1 LLRREFTIQ
10 RGVLSRSSAY
20 GWVEEQVENQMKVG
34 AQSWAG
40 TLRVLWSC
48 ILAMAIFAGTAPFAL
63 GQAFDTGTINGTVT
77 DSSGAVVAHA
87 SVLITNIGT
96 ANQQT
101 VETDGNGA
109 FVASALPYGE
119 YVVEVTAPGFAKTK
133 SQAITLNVGA
143 TVNVNLSLSI
153 AAGTE
158 SVVITGTSTTV
169 DTSSATTGTT
179 LDANQIENLPVNGRD
194 VSSFL
199 EIAPGSI
206 GSTGFFQG
214 SVNGLE
220 NIFTG
225 LNIKLDGQNA
235 SRGDINGFLDTEG
248 GEQARVTRASLDSI
262 QEIQFANNG
271 YSSENGFS
279 LGPQMNIITKSGTN
293 EFHGSVFEF
302 LRNDAL
308 DAKDFF
314 QAPGLPT
321 SPLRLNQFGAN
332 LAGPIYRNKL
342 FFFVNYEGVRQKI
355 TSINALNET
364 LSAFARSQIV
374 ASVEPIL
381 GQLAPLPTGCT
392 AIPAPASC
400 AVPGSGAGNS
410 AAQGANLVFSPA
422 VLPTSLREDTGSV
435 RIDYTISDKDRLS
448 FRYNIND
455 SITQQTYGPNA
466 GQIAPQ
472 KLRTQLAK
480 VDETHTFSPT
490 FVNQFSV
497 GLNRFYSDTNS
508 DTPTPLVGFAGFF
521 TNLGS
526 LPGPNTFNQITPF
539 SVFEVFDNATKTI
552 GNHTLKFGEQIRV
565 NRLNEALR
573 PQQTFDF
580 ASFSDLENNR
590 PFVLQ
595 KIGFDGGVGIRNSN
609 WDWYV
614 QDDWKIT
621 RRLTVNFG
629 LRYEYNTVWREGH
642 NRIQNF
648 DVATQAFLSPDQAP
662 YNSPKN
668 EFAPRIGLAYDPFG
682 RGKTVIH
689 AYGGIFYMPM
699 QFGFGLTSNIPA
711 LASYNVNVFQVA
723 IAYPMANP
731 PLPAGTQNVSTF
743 PQHPRDPYSTNWLLG
758 IEQQVAPNTLL
769 TVNYTGNKTQHMQSG
784 ISFASLNANPANVLT
799 QARPFGGFANENL
812 DSDALSSNYN
822 AMQVQLRRR
831 AGRLTLEANYT
842 WSHEIDDLVNVFSGF
857 SDPFNPAIDRSS
869 GDWDVRNNFTASA
882 IYTLPL
888 LSNSNAVVR
897 NVFGGWQTST
907 IVQTRSGLPVNVS
920 LESGFFG
927 LPMRPNAVSGQS
939 LFLSGV
945 GFPNAKFNP
954 AAFAIE
960 PGFNG
965 AWGDVIG
972 TVGRNTLRGPGFFQA
987 DFSLM
992 KDFAVHEKMKLQ
1004 FRVDLFNIFN
1014 HPNFGPPDGGLC
1026 TAVSGPTA
1034 TLPAQCTINTNFG
1047 RVGGTIADTNGSQI
1061 GTGTA
1066 RQAQFSL
1073 KFTF

>member
-1 LLRREFTIQ
+1 
-10 RGVLSRSSAY
+10 
-20 GWVEEQVENQMKVG
+20 M
-34 AQSWAG
+34 
-40 TLRVLWSC
+40 
-48 ILAMAIFAGTAPFAL
+48 LAFRTARLIGLFAVAMLAIFATGAANA
-63 GQAFDTGTINGTVT
+63 QFDTGTISGSIT
-77 DSSGAVVAHA
+77 DPSGAVVPRAA
-87 SVLITNIGT
+87 VTITNIGT
-96 ANQQT
+96 ANRQT

-109 FVASALPYGE
+109 FVASALPYGK
-119 YVVEVTAPGFAKTK
+119 YVVEVSASGFGKTK
-133 SQAITLNVGA
+133 SEVITLNVGA
-143 TVNVNLSLSI
+143 TVNVNLRLSI
-153 AAGTE
+153 AAGSE
-158 SVVITGTSTTV
+158 SVVITGTVTTV

-179 LDANQIENLPVNGRD
+179 LDANQIENLPINGRD

-206 GSTGFFQG
+206 NSTGFFQG

-293 EFHGSVFEF
+293 NFHGSVFEF
-302 LRNDAL
+302 FRNDAL

-332 LAGPIYRNKL
+332 LSGPIYRNKL

-355 TSINALNET
+355 TSINALSET

-374 ASVEPIL
+374 PSVEPIL
-381 GQLAPLPTGCT
+381 SQLAPLPAGCT
-392 AIPAPASC
+392 VIPAPASC
-400 AVPGSGAGNS
+400 AVPGTDTGNT

-435 RIDYTISDKDRLS
+435 RIDYTVSDKDRLS

-472 KLRTQLAK
+472 ALRTQLAK
-480 VDETHTFSPT
+480 LDETHTFSAS

-539 SVFEVFDNATKTI
+539 TVFEVFDNATKTI
-552 GNHTLKFGEQIRV
+552 GNHTLKFGEQVRV
-565 NRLNEALR
+565 NRLNEWLR

-580 ASFSDLENNR
+580 GSFSDLENNR

-609 WDWYV
+609 WDLYV
-614 QDDWKIT
+614 QDDWKVT

-648 DVATQAFLSPDQAP
+648 DVATQSFASADQPP

-668 EFAPRIGLAYDPFG
+668 EFAPRIGLSYDPFG
-682 RGKTVIH
+682 RGKTVVH

-699 QFGFGLTSNIPA
+699 QFGFGLVSNIPA
-711 LASYNVNVFQVA
+711 LASYNVNVFQVP

-731 PLPAGTQNVSTF
+731 PLPAGTQNVSAF
-743 PQHPRDPYSTNWLLG
+743 PQNPRDPYSTNWLLG
-758 IEQQVAPNTLL
+758 IEQEVAPNTVL

-784 ISFASLNANPANVLT
+784 ISFAALNANPANALT
-799 QARPFGGFANENL
+799 QARQFAGFASENV

-857 SDPFNPAIDRSS
+857 SDPFNAAIDRGS

-888 LSNSNAVVR
+888 LSNSNAVIR

-907 IVQTRSGLPVNVS
+907 IVQTRTGLPVNVA

-927 LPMRPNAVSGQS
+927 LPMRPNVTSGQS
-939 LFLSGV
+939 ALLSGV
-945 GFPNAKFNP
+945 DFPNAKFNP
-954 AAFAIE
+954 AAFDINPAFDGE
-960 PGFNG
+960 
-965 AWGDVIG
+965 WGQALGD
-972 TVGRNTLRGPGFFQA
+972 VGRNALRGPGFFQM

-992 KDFAVHEKMKLQ
+992 KDFPIREKMKLQ
-1004 FRVDLFNIFN
+1004 FRADLFNIFN

-1026 TAVSGPTA
+1026 TAVSGPPFTPDA
-1034 TLPAQCTINTNFG
+1034 ECTKNVNFG
-1047 RVGGTIADTNGSQI
+1047 KVGGTIADTNGSQI

-1073 KFTF
+1073 KLTF

>member
-1 LLRREFTIQ
+1 
-10 RGVLSRSSAY
+10 
-20 GWVEEQVENQMKVG
+20 VEELVGDQVNLQMRV
-34 AQSWAG
+34 SAG
-40 TLRVLWSC
+40 MRLVRLC
-48 ILAMAIFAGTAPFAL
+48 LLALATFVGTAPGAF

-77 DSSGAVVAHA
+77 DSSGAMVAHA
-87 SVLITNIGT
+87 SVLITNVGT

-101 VETDGNGA
+101 AITDGNGA
-109 FVASALPYGE
+109 FVVSALPYGK
-119 YVVEVTAPGFAKTK
+119 YLVEVTATGFSPTK
-133 SQAITLNVGA
+133 SPEITLNVGA
-143 TVNVNLSLSI
+143 TVNVSLSLSV

-158 SVVITGTSTTV
+158 SVVVTGTTTSV

-179 LDANQIENLPVNGRD
+179 LDANQVENLPINGRD

-225 LNIKLDGQNA
+225 LNIKVDGQNA
-235 SRGDINGFLDTEG
+235 SRGDINGFLETEG

-293 EFHGSVFEF
+293 SFHGSAFEF
-302 LRNDAL
+302 FRNDAL

-321 SPLRLNQFGAN
+321 SPLRLNQFGVN
-332 LAGPIYRNKL
+332 LAGPIYKNKL

-374 ASVEPIL
+374 PSVEPIL
-381 GQLAPLPTGCT
+381 GQLAPLPAGCT

-400 AVPGSGAGNS
+400 AVPGSDTGNT

-435 RIDYTISDKDRLS
+435 RLDYTISDIDRLS

-455 SITQQTYGPNA
+455 SLTEQTYGPNA

-472 KLRTQLAK
+472 MLRTQLAK
-480 VDETHTFSPT
+480 IDETHTFSPT

-497 GLNRFYSDTNS
+497 GLNRFFSDTNS
-508 DTPTPLVGFAGFF
+508 DTGEPLVGFAGFF

-539 SVFEVFDNATKTI
+539 AVFEVFDNATKKI
-552 GNHTLKFGEQIRV
+552 GNHTIKFGEQIRV

-595 KIGFDGGVGIRNSN
+595 KIGFDGVVGVRNSN

-614 QDDWKIT
+614 QDDWRVT
-621 RRLTVNFG
+621 PRLTVNIG

-648 DVATQAFLSPDQAP
+648 DVASQSFLSPTDPP
-662 YNSPKN
+662 YDAPKN

-682 RGKTVIH
+682 KGKTVIH
-689 AYGGIFYMPM
+689 AYGGIFYLPM
-699 QFGFGLTSNIPA
+699 QFGFGLVSNIPS
-711 LASYNVNVFQVA
+711 LASYNVNVFQVP
-723 IAYPMANP
+723 IAFPMANP
-731 PLPAGTQNVSTF
+731 PLPAGTQNVSAF
-743 PQHPRDPYSTNWLLG
+743 PTHPRDPYSTNWLLG
-758 IEQQVAPNTLL
+758 VEQQIAANTVLS
-769 TVNYTGNKTQHMQSG
+769 VNYTGNRTQHMQSG
-784 ISFASLNANPANVLT
+784 ISFAALNANPANAIT
-799 QARPFGGFANENL
+799 QVRQFPGFASENL
-812 DSDALSSNYN
+812 DSDALFSNYN

-831 AGRLTLEANYT
+831 AGRLVLEANYT

-857 SDPFNPAIDRSS
+857 SDPFDAAVDRGS

-888 LSNSNAVVR
+888 LAHSSAIVR
-897 NVFGGWQTST
+897 NVLGGWQTST

-927 LPMRPNAVSGQS
+927 LPMRPNGVSGVS
-939 LFLSGV
+939 PTLSGV
-945 GFPNAKFNP
+945 SFPNAKFNP
-954 AAFAIE
+954 DAFVIN
-960 PGFNG
+960 PNFDGS
-965 AWGDVIG
+965 WGVNLGD
-972 TVGRNTLRGPGFFQA
+972 VGRNTLRGPGFFQA

-992 KDFAVHEKMKLQ
+992 KDFAIHENMKLQ

-1026 TAVSGPTA
+1026 TAVTAVGPAGPA
-1034 TLPAQCTINTNFG
+1034 TCTPNTNFG
-1047 RVGGTIADTNGSQI
+1047 KVGGTIADTNSSQI

-1073 KFTF
+1073 KFSF